1 MEWLCLCRVTPAM
14 GVRDLDLIFMF
25 FWLIN
30 IFTGGFLYGAFYAHN
45 SVIIFT

>member
-1 MEWLCLCRVTPAM
+1 M